1 MNMISFTIRYRCPKK
16 GHIAK
21 MDIMTQK
28 MSHLNVHSPSYF
40 ECVLTQNPQ
49 HYACSHCVSTK
60 QITMHN
66 LKQKGVTNKLI

>member
-1 MNMISFTIRYRCPKK
+1 MGIV
-16 GHIAK
+16 
-21 MDIMTQK
+21 TQK

-49 HYACSHCVSTK
+49 EHYAHSHYVSTK

-66 LKQKGVTNKLI
+66 FKQKGVTNKLI